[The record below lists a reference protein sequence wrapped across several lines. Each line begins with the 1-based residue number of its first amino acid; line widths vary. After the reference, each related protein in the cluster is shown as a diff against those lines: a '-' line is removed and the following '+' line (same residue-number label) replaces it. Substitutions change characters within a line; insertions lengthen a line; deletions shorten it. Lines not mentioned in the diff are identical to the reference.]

1 MRVSLFLLAALCA
14 LAALLATGCGK
25 REGAEGPGDGTELS
39 VMLDWVP
46 NPDHASIYTA
56 QANGHFKDLGLN
68 VRIRTPTNPSAPIKQ
83 VAAGRVDLAIS
94 YAPEVLRQ
102 REQGLPVVAVAALV
116 QKPLTSLVSL
126 PAAGVRR
133 PADLA
138 GKSVGTAGIDYQ
150 AAYLDEI
157 LRQAGVDESSVERK
171 NVGFNLSQ
179 ALLTKKVD
187 AVLGAFYNV
196 EGSDLRQR
204 GRNPVII
211 PVDRAG
217 IPRYD
222 ELVLV
227 ANEDRL
233 EDDGDLIR
241 GFVGAL
247 ARATADLRADE
258 QGETQDLLDA
268 SPELDPR
275 LTRASVHE
283 TVPTFAP
290 PRGKPFGYLDPQEW
304 GRFSRFMVESGLLDG
319 EPSGAYTN
327 EWLPGEG
334 L

>member
-1 MRVSLFLLAALCA
+1 MRIAVSLPAALCTLAALV
-14 LAALLATGCGK
+14 AAGCGE
-25 REGAEGPGDGTELS
+25 REGAEGPGDGTELTL
-39 VMLDWVP
+39 MLDWTP

-56 QANGHFKDLGLN
+56 QANGHFERVGLA
-68 VRIRTPTNPSAPIKQ
+68 VKIRTPTDPSAPIKQ

-102 REQGLPVVAVAALV
+102 REKGMPVVAVAALV
-116 QKPLTSLVSL
+116 QRPLTSIVAL

-138 GKSVGTAGIDYQ
+138 GKTVGTAGIEYQ
-150 AAYLDEI
+150 AAYLEEI
-157 LRQAGVDESSVERK
+157 LRKAGVGPGSVETK
-171 NVGFNLSQ
+171 NVSFSLSQ

-196 EGSDLRQR
+196 EGSDLRQQ

-217 IPRYD
+217 IPPYD

-227 ANEDRL
+227 ANGDKL
-233 EDDGDLIR
+233 EDQGDLIR

-247 ARATADLRADE
+247 ARATTDLRRDE
-258 QGETQDLLDA
+258 RGETEDLLRA
-268 SPELDPR
+268 SRGLDPR

-290 PRGKPFGYLDPQEW
+290 PRGKPFGYLDPAEW
-304 GRFSRFMVESGLLDG
+304 NRFTRFMVGSGLL
-319 EPSGAYTN
+319 EQAPEGAYTN

>member
-1 MRVSLFLLAALCA
+1 MRTSAFLLAALCA
-14 LAALLATGCGK
+14 LAALLAAGCGK
-25 REGAEGPGDGTELS
+25 REGADGPGDGEELT

-46 NPDHASIYTA
+46 NPDHANIYTA
-56 QANGHFKDLGLN
+56 QANGHFERVGLD
-68 VRIRTPTNPSAPIKQ
+68 VKLRTPTDPSAPIKQ

-102 REQGLPVVAVAALV
+102 RDKGVPVVAVAALV
-116 QKPLTSLVSL
+116 QRPLTSIVAL
-126 PAAGVRR
+126 PGSGVRT

-138 GKSVGTAGIDYQ
+138 GKEVGTAGIDYQ
-150 AAYLDEI
+150 AAYLQEI
-157 LRQAGVDESSVERK
+157 LRKAGVAEGDVETK

-179 ALLTKKVD
+179 ALLTKRVD

-196 EGSDLRQR
+196 EGSDLREQGKR
-204 GRNPVII
+204 PVII

-241 GFVGAL
+241 SFLGAL
-247 ARATADLRADE
+247 ARGTADLRADE
-258 QGETQDLLDA
+258 RAETEDLLNA
-268 SPELDPR
+268 SRELDPD
-275 LTRASVHE
+275 LTRASVRQ

-290 PRGKPFGYLDPQEW
+290 PQGKPFGYLDPGEW
-304 GRFSRFMVESGLLDG
+304 QRFTRFMVDAGLLDSAP
-319 EPSGAYTN
+319 EGAYTN